1 MYKAIEE
8 ENFEM
13 VSLFINHGASLD
25 IKIEYQGQTVTPR
38 QLLLSK
44 GQKKSVATALND
56 HAKGGVDRLG
66 YKAYSIGIYN
76 TVKAASLPLCV
87 GLIAQWGHGN
97 YHNLKQYLLIHFNRI
112 TPRYIGKSFLIHLL
126 KKLFDDTA
134 LEHNLTKGMTS
145 SCIWYLWN
153 YYRNNILWLHHR
165 VGSVV

>member
-1 MYKAIEE
+1 MFKAIEE

-13 VSLFINHGASLD
+13 AYLLIDYKANPD
-25 IKIEYQGQTVTPR
+25 IKIEYKETTVTSR

-44 GQKKSVATALND
+44 IQKKSVAAALND

-76 TVKAASLPLCV
+76 TVKTASLPLCV

-97 YHNLKQYLLIHFNRI
+97 YPNLKQYLLTPINRI
-112 TPRYIGKSFLIHLL
+112 NPHYIGKSFLIHLL

-145 SCIWYLWN
+145 SCVWYLWN
-153 YYRNNILWLHHR
+153 HYCNNII
-165 VGSVV
+165 